1 MQAILLSAMHW
12 TGKVQP
18 IAFSMGN
25 LSVRWYGIVITAAM
39 LIGLVISIKRCEK
52 FKISSDD
59 MLTLFL
65 IAIPLAVVGAR
76 IGYVISRFEYYFVS
90 PYDWQ
95 AFVDTIA
102 IWDGGLT
109 IMVGVPF
116 GVLGGYIWAK
126 AKKIKFI
133 DVANVVLPTV
143 LLSQALGRWGNFF
156 NQELYGQIITNPSLQ
171 WFPMAVFIA
180 DEGAFFQATFFYEMV
195 LNIIGF
201 FVLSYFVK
209 HINLRSIGIFGYV
222 AWYYLVR
229 GSLEFIRDDGT
240 SSLDGAVNANIV
252 YCYVAAALAII
263 AIITLLF
270 LKKKK
275 GQQIF
280 YKKEIPLPD
289 YVTEK

>member
-1 MQAILLSAMHW
+1 MQILLSVMHW

-18 IAFSMGN
+18 IIFSMGN
-25 LSVRWYGIVITAAM
+25 ISVRWYGLIITSAM
-39 LIGLVISIKRCEK
+39 LLGLYIGTKRCAK

-65 IAIPLAVVGAR
+65 IAIPLAVIGAR
-76 IGYVISRFEYYFVS
+76 LGYVVSRFEYYFTS

-116 GVLGGYIWAK
+116 GILGGYIWSK
-126 AKKIKFI
+126 VKKVKFV
-133 DVANVVLPTV
+133 DVASVVLPVV
-143 LLSQALGRWGNFF
+143 LLCQAIGRWGNFF

-171 WFPMAVFIA
+171 WFPLATFIA
-180 DEGAFFQATFFYEMV
+180 NKGAFFQATFFYEFV

-201 FVLSYFVK
+201 FILSYLVK
-209 HINLRSIGIFGYV
+209 HIHIKGLGIYGYI

-229 GSLEFIRDDGT
+229 GSLEFIRDDGH
-240 SSLDGAVNANIV
+240 SSLDGAININILF
-252 YCYVAAALAII
+252 CYIAAAV
-263 AIITLLF
+263 AIITVVTLIVI
-270 LKKKK
+270 KKKQGK
-275 GQQIF
+275 QVF
-280 YKKEIPLPD
+280 YKKEIPLPS
-289 YVTEK
+289 YVTK

>member
-1 MQAILLSAMHW
+1 MQELLISAMHW
-12 TGKVQP
+12 TGRVKP
-18 IAFSMGN
+18 IAFSIGIFT
-25 LSVRWYGIVITAAM
+25 VRWYGIFITTAM
-39 LIGLVISIKRCEK
+39 LIGLIISIKRCK
-52 FKISSDD
+52 KLKITSDD

-65 IAIPLAVVGAR
+65 IAIPLAVIGAR
-76 IGYVISRFEYYFVS
+76 LGFVISRFEYYFTS

-102 IWDGGLT
+102 VWDGGLT

-116 GVLGGYIWAK
+116 GVLGGFIWAK
-126 AKKIKFI
+126 AKKINFV
-133 DVANVVLPTV
+133 DLANIVMPTV

-156 NQELYGQIITNPSLQ
+156 NQELYGQMITNPSLQ

-201 FVLSYFVK
+201 FVLSYLVK
-209 HINLRSIGIFGYV
+209 HINIRSIGIFGYI

-252 YCYVAAALAII
+252 YCYVAAAVAII
-263 AIITLLF
+263 AIITLIII
-270 LKKKK
+270 KKKK
-275 GQQIF
+275 GKQIF

-289 YVTEK
+289 YVANK